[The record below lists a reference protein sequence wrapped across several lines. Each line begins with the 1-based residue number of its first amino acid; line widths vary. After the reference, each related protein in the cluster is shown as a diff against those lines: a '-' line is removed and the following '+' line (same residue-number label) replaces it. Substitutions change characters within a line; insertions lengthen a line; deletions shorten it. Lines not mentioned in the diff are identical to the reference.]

1 MRVYSAAAMCD
12 VIDVT
17 LFKFNHYDNLI
28 WTKALNQLDYL
39 QADDNSIIIS
49 PEQMQLLLDSNFGR
63 EIKRIK
69 ATTFE
74 LIHRDA
80 SSIFFLDK
88 IVEEFENL
96 KWIKLS
102 LSKSRS
108 FSRMVEDFEGGN
120 RQIKYS
126 YKILKAT
133 LRLSDF
139 LPVADINRINK
150 PLKQIGIIIDK
161 PYKTHA
167 TRDLVMQIEMAMNS
181 DTVDD
186 TSAEILSF
194 ILDVIDNKLEGDN
207 PDILF
212 VTDW

>member
-1 MRVYSAAAMCD
+1 MRVYTAAAMCD

-49 PEQMQLLLDSNFGR
+49 PQQMQLLLDANFGR

-139 LPVADINRINK
+139 LAVPDINRINK
-150 PLKQIGIIIDK
+150 PLKQIGIIVDK

-167 TRDLVMQIEMAMNS
+167 TRDLVMQLEMAMNS
-181 DTVDD
+181 ESVDD

>member
-69 ATTFE
+69 ATTYE
-74 LIHRDA
+74 LIHQDA

>member
-1 MRVYSAAAMCD
+1 MCD

-28 WTKALNQLDYL
+28 WTKSLNQLDYMRV
-39 QADDNSIIIS
+39 DENTIIVS
-49 PEQMQLLLDSNFGR
+49 PHQLQLLLDANFSR

-108 FSRMVEDFEGGN
+108 FSRMVEDFEGSS

-126 YKILKAT
+126 YKVLKAT

-139 LPVADINRINK
+139 LNVNDINRINGV
-150 PLKQIGIIIDK
+150 LKSIGLITDK
-161 PYKTHA
+161 PYKTHN
-167 TRDLVMQIEMAMNS
+167 TRDLVIQLEMAMNS
-181 DTVDD
+181 EHVDD
-186 TSAEILSF
+186 KSAEILSYV
-194 ILDVIDNKLEGDN
+194 LDMIDHKLEGDN
-207 PDILF
+207 PDILL

>member
-1 MRVYSAAAMCD
+1 MKIYSSAVMCD

-28 WTKALNQLDYL
+28 WTKCLNQLDYMRVDENTIVVSPYQL
-39 QADDNSIIIS
+39 QT
-49 PEQMQLLLDSNFGR
+49 LLDLNFNR
-63 EIKRIK
+63 ELKRIK
-69 ATTFE
+69 SITFE

-80 SSIFFLDK
+80 SSLFFLDK

-102 LSKSRS
+102 LSKSRT
-108 FSRMVEDFEGGN
+108 FSRMIEDFEGSN

-133 LRLSDF
+133 IRLTDF
-139 LPVADINRINK
+139 LQISDVVKLNTVLKDIG
-150 PLKQIGIIIDK
+150 LIIDK
-161 PYKTHA
+161 PYKSHKV
-167 TRDLVMQIEMAMNS
+167 RDMIIQLEMAMNS
-181 DTVDD
+181 DMVDD
-186 TSAEILSF
+186 HTAEVISF
-194 ILDVIDNKLEGDN
+194 ILDTLDNKMEGDN
-207 PDILF
+207 PDILL

>member
-1 MRVYSAAAMCD
+1 MLSHKLV
-12 VIDVT
+12 
-17 LFKFNHYDNLI
+17 
-28 WTKALNQLDYL
+28 
-39 QADDNSIIIS
+39 
-49 PEQMQLLLDSNFGR
+49 
-63 EIKRIK
+63 
-69 ATTFE
+69 
-74 LIHRDA
+74 
-80 SSIFFLDK
+80 
-88 IVEEFENL
+88 
-96 KWIKLS
+96 KLS

-120 RQIKYS
+120 RQINYS

-161 PYKTHA
+161 PNKTHA

>member
-1 MRVYSAAAMCD
+1 M
-12 VIDVT
+12 
-17 LFKFNHYDNLI
+17 
-28 WTKALNQLDYL
+28 
-39 QADDNSIIIS
+39 
-49 PEQMQLLLDSNFGR
+49 
-63 EIKRIK
+63 
-69 ATTFE
+69 
-74 LIHRDA
+74 
-80 SSIFFLDK
+80 
-88 IVEEFENL
+88 
-96 KWIKLS
+96 
-102 LSKSRS
+102 
-108 FSRMVEDFEGGN
+108 
-120 RQIKYS
+120 
-126 YKILKAT
+126 
-133 LRLSDF
+133 RLSDF

>member
-1 MRVYSAAAMCD
+1 
-12 VIDVT
+12 
-17 LFKFNHYDNLI
+17 
-28 WTKALNQLDYL
+28 
-39 QADDNSIIIS
+39 
-49 PEQMQLLLDSNFGR
+49 MQLLLDSNFGR

>member
-1 MRVYSAAAMCD
+1 MRIYNSASMCD

-28 WTKALNQLDYL
+28 WTKAINQIDYL
-39 QADDNSIIIS
+39 RIDDDAIIVS
-49 PEQMQLLLDSNFGR
+49 PDQMQMLLDMNFSR

-69 ATTFE
+69 SITFE

-88 IVEEFENL
+88 IIDEFENL

-102 LSKSRS
+102 LSKSRT
-108 FSRMVEDFEGGN
+108 FSRITEDFENSN

-133 LRLSDF
+133 LRLNSF
-139 LPVADINRINK
+139 LPLNDIKEINTI
-150 PLKQIGIIIDK
+150 LKDVGIIVDK
-161 PYKTHA
+161 PYKSHMM
-167 TRDLVMQIEMAMNS
+167 RDLMIQLEIAMNS
-181 DTVDD
+181 ESVHDN
-186 TSAEILSF
+186 SAEIISY
-194 ILDVIDNKLEGDN
+194 ILDVIDHKLEGDN
-207 PDILF
+207 PEVLF